1 MNPLPRKPRIA
12 PAMALL
18 AWVVLA
24 WSDSAGAGPM
34 VSPFP
39 ESVSTEGAAYAGI
52 LYLDD
57 YVEDPEAADAALAWR
72 VAESVHLD
80 IEITKERHLVARSL
94 DANWYGDEQVLLS
107 VCSPLGECASQTA
120 SFRVEPTPDD
130 PLIDWIPS
138 QVVGEAAEFPLLDL
152 AWFGSDPDGDSDLT
166 WTVSGGTWLSPMLAG
181 TALAVE
187 RRDPTWRGTEEIQ
200 LRLTDSTGRTAWRQ
214 VLYTVADGVPVSLTF
229 VPNRPILIQCE
240 DTRVLVDG
248 LLHDF
253 VALSSREKERLDRA
267 EPPFDGIDLALTT
280 HEHFDHV
287 TPRVAVD
294 YLMHS
299 PSTLFV
305 SLPETVDLLSEVP
318 GFSSVA
324 DRAFVIPFVEG
335 TTAEF
340 DSPGVHVT
348 AFPVRHSG
356 AGNNLAFLVEIG
368 GIRILLVGDG
378 AFDLTP
384 AELAAYAWPS
394 LSIDVAVL
402 PPRWVEVSDGAL
414 VTQSI
419 APRFVISSPLRQC
432 PPRLAA
438 AAGGTV
444 PEVVCESVETWV
456 VPPRAA
462 SADE

>member
-1 MNPLPRKPRIA
+1 
-12 PAMALL
+12 MAVLT
-18 AWVVLA
+18 WVVVVSGVA
-24 WSDSAGAGPM
+24 VAAVPTVSA
-34 VSPFP
+34 FP
-39 ESVSTEGAAYAGI
+39 ESVSAEGAAYAGI

-57 YVEDPEAADAALAWR
+57 YVEDPDTADAGLAWR
-72 VAESVHLD
+72 VAESAHLE
-80 IEITKERHLVARSL
+80 IEITKERHLVARTL
-94 DANWYGDEQVLLS
+94 DEDWYGVEQVLVS
-107 VCSPLGECASQTA
+107 VCNPLGECASQTA
-120 SFRVEPTPDD
+120 SFRVEPTADD
-130 PLIDWIPS
+130 PLIDWIPA
-138 QVVGEAAEFPLLDL
+138 QVVGEAAEFPHLDL
-152 AWFGSDPDGDSDLT
+152 LWFGSDPDGDPDLT
-166 WTVSGGTWLSPMLAG
+166 WTVSGGVWLSPMLAG
-181 TALAVE
+181 AVLSVE
-187 RRDPTWRGTEEIQ
+187 RRDPGWRGTEEIE
-200 LRLTDSTGRTAWRQ
+200 LRLTDSTGRTSTRDVA
-214 VLYTVADGVPVSLTF
+214 YTVTDGVPVTLTF
-229 VPNRPILIQCE
+229 IPNRPILIQCE
-240 DTRVLVDG
+240 ETRVLVDG

-253 VALSSREKERLDRA
+253 VALASREKERLDRA

-294 YLMHS
+294 YLRHS
-299 PSTLFV
+299 PSTSFV
-305 SLPETVDLLSEVP
+305 SLPETVDLLRQVP
-318 GFSSVA
+318 GSESVI
-324 DRAFVIPFVEG
+324 DRAFGIPFVAG

-348 AFPVRHSG
+348 VFPVRHSG

-368 GIRILLVGDG
+368 GVRILLVGDG

-384 AELAAYAWPS
+384 EELAAYAWPS

-438 AAGGTV
+438 AAGETV
-444 PEVVCESVETWV
+444 PKVVCESVETWV